1 MGTNHWDFSGW
12 ATRND
17 VKCSDGRTI
26 RQDAF
31 KDDDQQIVPL
41 VWQHDHDSPLNVL
54 GHAMLE
60 NRPEGVYAYGKF
72 NNTDEALHAKELV
85 NCGDI
90 TSLSIYANKLRQS
103 TQGDVL
109 HGRIREVSLVLTGAN
124 PEAKIDHLTITHSD
138 GQYEDEAIIY
148 SGLDFMVDEL
158 QHEDSSAESV
168 AEEDQTLEHKEEAKM
183 AKEEKT
189 IGEVFDTLNDEQK
202 DAVYAVI
209 AMAIDESKDGKGDSD
224 AVKHSDN
231 EGDDYMKYN
240 AFDQQSAVEDN
251 KAVLS
256 HAEQGEIIGLAK
268 KGKTSLKDTFLEHAY
283 AEGAYGIQART
294 DDANTYGIDM
304 LFPEYKNL
312 NNPPEWIKRDT
323 DWVTKVMSGIHH
335 SPFSRIKSQFA
346 DIRDDEARAKG
357 YLKAHPKK
365 EEVFTLL
372 KRTTDP
378 QTIYK
383 KQKLDRDDVIDI
395 TDFDVVAWIKSEMRL
410 MLDEEIARA
419 ILVGDGRLTN
429 DDDHIA
435 HNHVRPIWLDDAL
448 YTIRKSVTV
457 DADADAAI
465 IADATIE
472 AAIRARKDYK
482 GTGNPTFFTTAD
494 VLTDMLLLKDG
505 MGRRLYNTVSELA
518 TALRVSSIV
527 EVPVMEG
534 LKRTVGE
541 GASAK
546 EYPLLG
552 IIVNLADYNVGA
564 DKGGAINLFD
574 DFDIDYNQMKYLIET
589 RISGALIKPFSA
601 IALELDQAASAA
613 SDGEGE

>member
-1 MGTNHWDFSGW
+1 MGAKTWDFHGW

-17 VKCSDGRTI
+17 VKCSDGATI
-26 RQDAF
+26 RNGAF
-31 KDDDQQIVPL
+31 RDDDQQIVPL
-41 VWQHDHDSPLNVL
+41 IWQHRHDSPFSVL

-60 NRPEGVYAYGKF
+60 NRPEGVYMYGKF
-72 NNTDEALHAKELV
+72 NNTEEGLEAKELV
-85 NCGDI
+85 ECGDI
-90 TSLSIYANKLRQS
+90 TSMSIYANGVRKTS
-103 TQGDVL
+103 SGDVI

-124 PEAKIDHLTITHSD
+124 PEAKIMGQTIVHSD
-138 GQYEDEAIIY
+138 DMYDDEVSIY
-148 SGLDFMVDEL
+148 SG
-158 QHEDSSAESV
+158 DSITIGDAQ
-168 AEEDQTLEHKEEAKM
+168 EELEHKEEAKM
-183 AKEEKT
+183 PKNEKT

-209 AMAIDESKDGKGDSD
+209 AMAIDEAKDGEDDSD

-268 KGKTSLKDTFLEHAY
+268 KGRTSLKDTFLEHAY

-294 DDANTYGIDM
+294 DDENTYGIDM

-335 SPFSRIKSQFA
+335 TPFSRIKSQFA

-357 YLKAHPKK
+357 YLKGHRKK

-435 HNHVRPIWLDDAL
+435 HNHVRPIWLDDEL
-448 YTIRKSVTV
+448 YTIRKAVTV
-457 DADADAAI
+457 DADADASI

-505 MGRRLYNTVSELA
+505 MGRRMYNTTGELA

-534 LKRTVGE
+534 LTRTVGE

-601 IALELDQAASAA
+601 IALELDQDS
-613 SDGEGE
+613 E

>member
-1 MGTNHWDFSGW
+1 MGIIEHDFSGW

-26 RQDAF
+26 RKNAF
-31 KDDDQQIVPL
+31 KDDDYQIVPL
-41 VWQHDHDSPLNVL
+41 IWQHDHNSPMSVL

-72 NNTDEALHAKELV
+72 NNTEAGLQAKELV
-85 NCGDI
+85 ECGDV
-90 TSLSIYANKLRQS
+90 TSLSIFANGLRES
-103 TQGDVL
+103 SAGDVV
-109 HGRIREVSLVLTGAN
+109 HGRIREVSIVLSGAN
-124 PEAKIDHLTITHSD
+124 PEAKIDRPTIIHSTD
-138 GQYEDEAIIY
+138 AIGIEYYDLEEDEAVIY
-148 SGLDFMVDEL
+148 SGIDIILDEDEIE
-158 QHEDSSAESV
+158 HADTKKEEPKV
-168 AEEDQTLEHKEEAKM
+168 AEK
-183 AKEEKT
+183 EKT
-189 IGEVFDTLNDEQK
+189 IGEVFETLTDEQK

-209 AMAIDESKDGKGDSD
+209 AMAIDESKNEGKDEKSD
-224 AVKHSDN
+224 TVKHYD
-231 EGDDYMKYN
+231 EGDEYDMKYN
-240 AFDQQSAVEDN
+240 AFEQDTNNEN
-251 KAVLS
+251 TTYLS

-268 KGKTSLKDTFLEHAY
+268 KSKASLKDTFLEHGY
-283 AEGAYGIQART
+283 PENAYGIMAR
-294 DDANTYGIDM
+294 DENTYGIDM

-335 SPFSRIKSQFA
+335 TPFSRIKSSFA

-357 YLKAHPKK
+357 YLKGNRKK

-419 ILVGDGRLTN
+419 ILVGDGRQT
-429 DDDHIA
+429 DSDDHIS
-435 HNHVRPIWLDDAL
+435 HSHVRPIWLDDEL
-448 YTIRKSVTV
+448 FTIRKTVPDESGSGDVSV
-457 DADADAAI
+457 

-472 AAIRARKDYK
+472 TAIRARKEYK
-482 GTGNPTFFTTAD
+482 GSGNPTFYTTAD

-505 MGRRLYNTVSELA
+505 MGRRMYNTTAELA

-527 EVPVMEG
+527 EVPIMEN
-534 LKRTVGE
+534 LTRTVGE
-541 GASAK
+541 GAGAK
-546 EYPLLG
+546 TYELRG

-589 RISGALIKPFSA
+589 RISGALTKPFSA
-601 IALELDQAASAA
+601 IALELDVTEA
-613 SDGEGE
+613 G

>member
-1 MGTNHWDFSGW
+1 MGATTWDFHGW

-17 VKCSDGRTI
+17 VKCSDGATI
-26 RQDAF
+26 RNGAF
-31 KDDDQQIVPL
+31 REDDQQIVPL
-41 VWQHDHDSPLNVL
+41 VWQHDHSSPLSVL

-60 NRPEGVYAYGKF
+60 NKPEGVYMYGKF
-72 NNTDEALHAKELV
+72 NNTAEGLQAKDLV
-85 NCGDI
+85 ECGDI
-90 TSLSIYANKLRQS
+90 TSMSIYANGVTKTS
-103 TQGDVL
+103 KGDVL
-109 HGRIREVSLVLTGAN
+109 HGRIREVSLVFTGAN
-124 PEAKIDHLTITHSD
+124 PEAKIMGQSIVHSAD
-138 GQYEDEAIIY
+138 MYDDEVSIY
-148 SGLDFMVDEL
+148 SG
-158 QHEDSSAESV
+158 DSIILGDV
-168 AEEDQTLEHKEEAKM
+168 NTEEELEHKDSNDNKEEEPKVANG
-183 AKEEKT
+183 EKT
-189 IGEVFDTLNDEQK
+189 IGDVLETLNEEQK
-202 DAVYAVI
+202 DAVYAMI
-209 AMAIDESKDGKGDSD
+209 AMAIDENSKSNKKNDDDSNEKT
-224 AVKHSDN
+224 VKHSYEN
-231 EGDDYMKYN
+231 NYEEGDDTMKYN
-240 AFDQQSAVEDN
+240 AFDQQSATEDN
-251 KAVLS
+251 KTVLS

-283 AEGAYGIQART
+283 AEDAYGIQPRLN
-294 DDANTYGIDM
+294 DDSTYGIDM

-312 NNPPEWIKRDT
+312 NNTPEWIKRDT

-357 YLKAHPKK
+357 YIKGNRKK

-410 MLDEEIARA
+410 MLDEEIARS
-419 ILVGDGRLTN
+419 ILVGDGRLTS
-429 DDDHIA
+429 DDDHIS
-435 HNHVRPIWLDDAL
+435 HDHVRPIWLDDEL
-448 YTIRKSVTV
+448 FTIRKAVTV
-457 DADADAAI
+457 EADADAAI

-472 AAIRARKDYK
+472 AAIRARKEYK

-494 VLTDMLLLKDG
+494 VLTDMLLMKDG
-505 MGRRLYNTVSELA
+505 MGRRLYNTTGELA

-552 IIVNLADYNVGA
+552 IIVNLSDYNVGA

-589 RISGALIKPFSA
+589 RISGALTKPFSA
-601 IALELDQAASAA
+601 IALELDQAS
-613 SDGEGE
+613 E

>member
-1 MGTNHWDFSGW
+1 MGAKTWDFHGW

-17 VKCSDGRTI
+17 VKCSDGATI
-26 RQDAF
+26 RNGAF
-31 KDDDQQIVPL
+31 REDDQQIVPL
-41 VWQHDHDSPLNVL
+41 VWQHDHSSPLSVL

-60 NRPEGVYAYGKF
+60 NKSEGVYMYGKF
-72 NNTDEALHAKELV
+72 NNTAEGLQAKDLV
-85 NCGDI
+85 ECGDI
-90 TSLSIYANKLRQS
+90 TSMSIYANGVTKTS
-103 TQGDVL
+103 KGDVL

-124 PEAKIDHLTITHSD
+124 PEAKIMGQSIVHSAD
-138 GQYEDEAIIY
+138 MYDDEVSIY
-148 SGLDFMVDEL
+148 SGDSIHFYTDDISEDEI
-158 QHEDSSAESV
+158 
-168 AEEDQTLEHKEEAKM
+168 EHKEETKM
-183 AKEEKT
+183 AKDEKT

-209 AMAIDESKDGKGDSD
+209 AMAIDEAKDGKDDSD
-224 AVKHSDN
+224 SVKHSDN

-240 AFDQQSAVEDN
+240 AFDQQSAIEDTN
-251 KAVLS
+251 TVLS

-268 KGKTSLKDTFLEHAY
+268 KSKTSLKDTFLEHAY
-283 AEGAYGIQART
+283 ADDAYGIQAR
-294 DDANTYGIDM
+294 DENTYGIDM

-312 NNPPEWIKRDT
+312 NNPPEWLKRDT

-357 YLKAHPKK
+357 YVKGNRKK

-419 ILVGDGRLTN
+419 ILVGDGRLTS
-429 DDDHIA
+429 DDDHVS
-435 HNHVRPIWLDDAL
+435 HDHVRPIWLDDEL
-448 YTIRKSVTV
+448 FTIRKAVTV
-457 DADADAAI
+457 EADADAAV

-505 MGRRLYNTVSELA
+505 MGRRLYNTTGELA

-552 IIVNLADYNVGA
+552 IIVNLSDYNVGA

-589 RISGALIKPFSA
+589 RISGALTKPFSA
-601 IALELDQAASAA
+601 IALELDQASEDEDPGQD
-613 SDGEGE
+613 SE

>member
-1 MGTNHWDFSGW
+1 MGAKTWDFHGW

-17 VKCSDGRTI
+17 VKCSDGATI
-26 RQDAF
+26 RNGAF
-31 KDDDQQIVPL
+31 REDDQQIVPL
-41 VWQHDHDSPLNVL
+41 IWQHRHDSPFSVL

-60 NRPEGVYAYGKF
+60 NRPEGVYMYGKF
-72 NNTDEALHAKELV
+72 NNTEEGLEAKELV
-85 NCGDI
+85 ECGDI
-90 TSLSIYANKLRQS
+90 TSMSIYANGVRKTS
-103 TQGDVL
+103 SGDVI

-124 PEAKIDHLTITHSD
+124 PEAKIMGQTIVHSD
-138 GQYEDEAIIY
+138 DMYDDEVSIY
-148 SGLDFMVDEL
+148 SG
-158 QHEDSSAESV
+158 DSITVGDSQ
-168 AEEDQTLEHKEEAKM
+168 EELEHKEEAKM
-183 AKEEKT
+183 AKDEKT

-209 AMAIDESKDGKGDSD
+209 AMAIDEAKDGKGDSD
-224 AVKHSDN
+224 AVKHSDY

-283 AEGAYGIQART
+283 AEDAYGIQART
-294 DDANTYGIDM
+294 DDQNTYGIDM

-323 DWVTKVMSGIHH
+323 DWVTKVMSSIHH

-448 YTIRKSVTV
+448 YTIRKTVTV
-457 DADADAAI
+457 AADADAAI

-505 MGRRLYNTVSELA
+505 MGRRLYNTTGELA

-601 IALELDQAASAA
+601 IALELDQAAS
-613 SDGEGE
+613 SESEGE